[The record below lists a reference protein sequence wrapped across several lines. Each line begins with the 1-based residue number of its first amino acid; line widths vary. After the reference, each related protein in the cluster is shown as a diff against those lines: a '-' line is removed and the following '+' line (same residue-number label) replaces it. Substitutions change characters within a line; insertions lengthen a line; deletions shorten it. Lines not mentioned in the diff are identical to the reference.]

1 MRARLDDSPITRVL
15 DLARWAPSGDNT
27 QVWRFEIQAPD
38 CCIVHGRWI
47 SDHCVYDL
55 EGHSSEL
62 AIGALLEN
70 IALAATREGCRARI
84 ERLPANARQPTF
96 RVRLE
101 ADAGTTPDPLVDVI
115 EKRSVQRRSYS
126 TQSIPA
132 EIRERLE
139 AALLEGYQV
148 QWFEGWRERLDIALL
163 MFRNAGVR
171 LVMPEAYEEHRK
183 VIAWDSRFS
192 EDRIPDQAL
201 AIDPLLRRIM
211 KWAMQR
217 WERVRF
223 LNRYAAGTW
232 LARIEMDL
240 IPAIRSGAHFVLHAD
255 TPPRSSDDYIAAG
268 RILQRFWL
276 TATRCGLQL
285 QPETTPLIFASYLR
299 DDIRFCEDPA
309 IRRRAQRCHRHL
321 KRVLHPESDESAFF
335 FGRLGFG
342 QAARARSLRRP
353 LDKLLE

>member
-1 MRARLDDSPITRVL
+1 MVHRRDDSPISRVL

-27 QVWRFEIQAPD
+27 QVWRFEIKAPNR
-38 CCIVHGRWI
+38 CIVHGRWI

-84 ERLPANARQPTF
+84 ERLPADARQPTF
-96 RVRLE
+96 EVRLE
-101 ADAGTTPDPLVDVI
+101 TDAGMTTDPLVDVI

-126 TQSIPA
+126 TRPIPPD
-132 EIRERLE
+132 IRQQLE
-139 AALLEGYQV
+139 AALPAGYHV
-148 QWFEGWRERLDIALL
+148 QWFEGWGERLDVALL

-183 VIAWDSRFS
+183 VIAWDARFS

-211 KWAMQR
+211 KWAMQSWAR
-217 WERVRF
+217 IRF

-255 TPPRSSDDYIAAG
+255 TPPRSSDDYVAAG
-268 RILQRFWL
+268 RALQRFWL

-299 DDIRFCEDPA
+299 DNIRFCQDPA

-321 KRVLHPESDESAFF
+321 KRLLDPEADESAFF
-335 FGRLGFG
+335 FGRIGFG
-342 QAARARSLRRP
+342 EPARARSLRRP
-353 LDKLLE
+353 LEKLLE